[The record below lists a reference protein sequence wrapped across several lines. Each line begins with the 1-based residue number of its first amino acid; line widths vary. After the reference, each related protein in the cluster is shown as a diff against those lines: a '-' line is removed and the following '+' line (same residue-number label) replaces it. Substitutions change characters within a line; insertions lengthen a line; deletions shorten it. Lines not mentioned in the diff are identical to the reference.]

1 MKRILLIYTLILNG
15 VIANAQTTEK
25 KMEPVSETFKIE
37 FTKVAPIAYMA
48 VDKKADLS
56 NISKIL
62 GESYGEIMTSMSN
75 QGVKQAGSVFAIYRG
90 DSETNFDFSACI
102 PINKKA
108 SEDGNVKVGQLA
120 PGKCV
125 VAHFYG
131 PYENTPEGHRGV
143 MKFIKSNG
151 LEMTGLVWEEYVTDP
166 GVEKDPAKWLT
177 NIYYEVK

>member
-1 MKRILLIYTLILNG
+1 MKRILLISSLIMTC
-15 VIANAQTTEK
+15 AFAHAQTTEK
-25 KMEPVSETFKIE
+25 KIEPVSEAFKIE
-37 FTKVAPIAYMA
+37 VTKVAPITYLA

-56 NISKIL
+56 NISKTL
-62 GESYGEIMTSMSN
+62 GESYGEIMTSMSKQN
-75 QGVKQAGSVFAIYRG
+75 VNQAGSVFAIYRG

-131 PYENTPEGHRGV
+131 PYEKTPEAH
-143 MKFIKSNG
+143 KEIHNYLKSHS
-151 LEMTGLVWEEYVTDP
+151 LEMTGLIWEEYVTDP